1 MCLITTSVDVKRVEM
16 AHKSVVSPGLRS
28 MVRVQINPFVLQCL
42 VLCQI
47 VEVASTLTRVASKE
61 KDAIFKGQGVCA

>member
-1 MCLITTSVDVKRVEM
+1 M

-42 VLCQI
+42 VLRQV
-47 VEVASTLTRVASKE
+47 VEVASTLARVAPEE
-61 KDAIFKGQGVCA
+61 KDAIFKSQRVCA